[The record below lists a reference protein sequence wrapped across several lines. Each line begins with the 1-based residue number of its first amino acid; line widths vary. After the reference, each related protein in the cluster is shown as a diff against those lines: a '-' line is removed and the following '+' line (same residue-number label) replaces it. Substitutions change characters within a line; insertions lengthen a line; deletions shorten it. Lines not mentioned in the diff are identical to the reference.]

1 MLYFCNTICTD
12 IYCFLSLVE
21 FNISSIGLILI
32 IIMNRN
38 FFKNI
43 IILLSLIFFT
53 TSCFK
58 NFPGGDALKNP
69 PDPKKRIAKNL
80 EQGKGFRLS
89 DTMKKGVRG
98 TNYEFA
104 SSNELWR
111 ASLDVIDFMPLT
123 SANYSGGILIT
134 DWYTDSENPNESI
147 KIIIRFLTNEIRSD
161 ALSIKIFY
169 KSCNSDNNCKVTEKE
184 SSLKNELRK
193 EILKKATL
201 YKKDIEKNV
210 KPYEYPDISRE

>member
-1 MLYFCNTICTD
+1 MNPDFFKKI
-12 IYCFLSLVE
+12 IIFLSL
-21 FNISSIGLILI
+21 IL
-32 IIMNRN
+32 
-38 FFKNI
+38 
-43 IILLSLIFFT
+43 FT
-53 TSCFK
+53 SSCFK
-58 NFPGGDALKNP
+58 SLPGGDALKNP
-69 PDPKKRIAKNL
+69 PDPKKRVAKNL
-80 EQGKGFRLS
+80 EEGKGFRLS

-147 KIIIRFLTNEIRSD
+147 KIIIRFLTNEVRSD

-169 KSCNSDNNCKVTEKE
+169 KSCNSDNNCTVTEKE
-184 SSLKNELRK
+184 SSLKNEIRK

-201 YKKDIEKNV
+201 YKNDKQNNV
-210 KPYEYPDISRE
+210 KPYVYPNNSQE